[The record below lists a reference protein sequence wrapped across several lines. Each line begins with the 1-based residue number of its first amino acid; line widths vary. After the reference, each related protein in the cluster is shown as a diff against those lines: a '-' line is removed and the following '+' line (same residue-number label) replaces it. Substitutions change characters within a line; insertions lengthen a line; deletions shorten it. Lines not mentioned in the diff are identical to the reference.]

1 MAVILEVLNKQHK
14 VLERHR
20 FSQARI
26 GLGRAFS
33 NDVIL
38 HDKHIS
44 PHHAELVQSEDG
56 AWQLRDLDS
65 LNGSYLASQRVNGQP
80 VAMQSGQLCWLGEQA
95 IRLYDEHHP
104 VAAAQPFNQLEQR
117 LQKFGRW
124 PYILLFGLLLLLAE
138 FFSLWLNHNERQ
150 QGRWTQELAN
160 LPLLLLGT
168 ALWPAV
174 LALWAKLNQHE
185 ARFLPQLG
193 VTFAM
198 LVLMELW
205 QGAMTIANFS
215 SDGATAVVWLS
226 EFGQVALVVLLLT
239 ANFYLALQL
248 STLKKVMLAA
258 SLGILINLQGVAMN
272 LLQDDQRI
280 TRPQYDNSLLPLSF
294 YFNKPVS
301 DTDFLQQTD
310 ELFQQSAETAAA
322 PLAER

>member
-38 HDKHIS
+38 LDKHIN
-44 PHHAELVQSEDG
+44 PHHAELVRDDDG
-56 AWQLRDLDS
+56 QWSLRDLDS
-65 LNGSYLASQRVNGQP
+65 LNGSFLASQRVNGQP
-80 VAMQSGQLCWLGEQA
+80 ALIQSGQLCWLGEQA

-104 VAAAQPFNQLEQR
+104 VAAAQPFSQVEQR
-117 LQKFGRW
+117 LKQFGHW
-124 PYILLFGLLLLLAE
+124 QLILLFGMLLLSAE
-138 FFSLWLNHNERQ
+138 LFSVWLQHADRQ

-160 LPLLLLGT
+160 LPLLLLGV

-205 QGAMTIANFS
+205 QGAMAVLNFS
-215 SDGATAVVWLS
+215 LDGATAVVWLA
-226 EFGQVALVVLLLT
+226 ELGQLALVILLLS
-239 ANFYLALQL
+239 ANFYLALQI
-248 STLKKVMLAA
+248 SAVKKVVLAG
-258 SLGILINLQGVAMN
+258 SLAVLINLQGVAMN
-272 LLQDDQRI
+272 LLQDDQLQL
-280 TRPQYDNSLLPLSF
+280 RPQYDSSLLPLSF
-294 YFNKPVS
+294 YFNQPV
-301 DTDFLQQTD
+301 DDNEFLRQTD
-310 ELFQQSAETAAA
+310 ELFNQSTETAAA
-322 PLAER
+322 PLPE